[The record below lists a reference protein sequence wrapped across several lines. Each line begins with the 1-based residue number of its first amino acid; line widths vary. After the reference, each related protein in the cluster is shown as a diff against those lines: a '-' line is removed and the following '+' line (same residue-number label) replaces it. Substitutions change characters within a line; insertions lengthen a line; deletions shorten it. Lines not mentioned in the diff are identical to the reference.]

1 VKRAVK
7 WYAAGAAV
15 AIGTLLW
22 PGPGAAAAGGL
33 GGYTA
38 TARAEVVHVELYEP
52 VVPIPGSPQGDG
64 SIAYSK
70 VSTESGPTSRATASY
85 LWPGDVI
92 GDGFDQLLQQPG
104 ATYPVQ
110 VNSRTPAT
118 AAAPAKNTAQL
129 SDGNGMS
136 TSANDTSANGTVSLV
151 GLGGGADP
159 LGGVGTGLGTLLGKT
174 SAPKAPAVPVPVAV
188 TKALAGLVTAKGVTS
203 DSTVSI
209 GKDAI
214 TSTGHAAVADL
225 SLLGGIIKLS
235 GVDVLSTVVSDGSRA
250 TVTQQA
256 ALGGLTIAGVT
267 VKLGDKG
274 LDLAGAGAKLP
285 ALGDT
290 LGALLKT
297 LGISFAVV
305 PATKSVDGAT
315 GSGTAQALQISVDTT
330 PLKSQL
336 NSPLSAIVALLGPK
350 LATQLAPVV
359 QLSPKFVLT
368 VGDATASASAS
379 PAYDPGSGG
388 VVPPPIG
395 GSGSSGGGGAALP
408 PAGGTGGDGGSG
420 VLGGG
425 TGPGSGGG
433 GQPVPVSD
441 QPVATAPVATAPV
454 ALRAPTLPALG
465 TMPRLLVLGALAF
478 AGLLGWMLRNAG
490 GAVFGGAGNCDFGL
504 ATGVP
509 DLRKG

>member
-1 VKRAVK
+1 MKRAVK
-7 WYAAGAAV
+7 WYAAGAAA

-64 SIAYSK
+64 SIAYTK

-110 VNSRTPAT
+110 VNSRNPAT
-118 AAAPAKNTAQL
+118 VAAPAKNAAQI

-159 LGGVGTGLGTLLGKT
+159 LGGLGSGLGTLLGKT
-174 SAPKAPAVPVPVAV
+174 SAPKAPAVPVPVAA
-188 TKALAGLVTAKGVTS
+188 TKPLAALVTANGVTS
-203 DSTVSI
+203 DSTVTI
-209 GKDAI
+209 GKSAI
-214 TSTGHAAVADL
+214 TSRAHAAVADL

-256 ALGGLTIAGVT
+256 ALGGLTIAGVA

-274 LDLAGAGAKLP
+274 LDLAGAGARLP

-305 PATKSVDGAT
+305 PVARSVDGPT
-315 GSGTAQALQISVDTT
+315 GSSTAQVLQISVDTT

-350 LATQLAPVV
+350 LATQLAPVL
-359 QLSPKFVLT
+359 QLSPKIVLT

-388 VVPPPIG
+388 VVPPPL
-395 GSGSSGGGGAALP
+395 GSGGSSGGDSGGGAALP
-408 PAGGTGGDGGSG
+408 PAGGTGGAGSG

-425 TGPGSGGG
+425 TGPGSSGGG
-433 GQPVPVSD
+433 GQPALVNG
-441 QPVATAPVATAPV
+441 QPVAARPV
-454 ALRAPTLPALG
+454 ALQAPALPALG
-465 TMPRLLVLGALAF
+465 TVPRLLVLGALAF
-478 AGLLGWMLRNAG
+478 AGLLGWLLRNAG
-490 GAVFGGAGNCDFGL
+490 GAVFGGAGSCDFGL

>member
-64 SIAYSK
+64 SIAYTK

-118 AAAPAKNTAQL
+118 AAAPAKNTAQI

-159 LGGVGTGLGTLLGKT
+159 LGGLGTGLGTLLGKT
-174 SAPKAPAVPVPVAV
+174 SAPKAPAMPVPVAA
-188 TKALAGLVTAKGVTS
+188 TRALAGLLTAKGVTS
-203 DSTVSI
+203 DSTVKI

-214 TSTGHAAVADL
+214 TSTAHAAVDDL

-235 GVDVLSTVVSDGSRA
+235 GVDVLSTAVSDGSKA

-256 ALGGLTIAGVT
+256 ALGGLTIAGVP

-305 PATKSVDGAT
+305 PVTKSVDGAT
-315 GSGTAQALQISVDTT
+315 GSGTAQVLQISVDTT

-336 NSPLSAIVALLGPK
+336 NSPLSTIVALLGPK

-359 QLSPKFVLT
+359 QLSPKIVIT

-395 GSGSSGGGGAALP
+395 GSGSSGGGGAAL
-408 PAGGTGGDGGSG
+408 ALTGGGGGSG
-420 VLGGG
+420 VLGSG

-433 GQPVPVSD
+433 GGGQPAPVND
-441 QPVATAPVATAPV
+441 QSVATAPV
-454 ALRAPTLPALG
+454 ALQAPALPVLG
-465 TMPRLLVLGALAF
+465 TMPRLLVLGALAV
-478 AGLLGWMLRNAG
+478 AGLLGWLLRNAG
-490 GAVFGGAGNCDFGL
+490 GAVFGGAGNCEFGL
-504 ATGVP
+504 ASGVP